1 MPIERSGFIFLKWKV
16 YDELYN
22 DEEWM
27 AVVSNAE
34 SIHRRLSDIYV
45 YLTGR
50 YVFSKRVSNGV
61 DNSAKQKPTTA
72 SGNVDD
78 GTQIYIWFF
87 VFCACSI
94 YEYIPFS
101 HGKTVCGCTHSHYH
115 PALKQHTEIYSMQK
129 WVFLSLSLLFASLC
143 DCFLFILCVRVPH
156 VHFMIYNFFN
166 CNCMR
171 CGCSAIEHSA
181 HPPFEAFL
189 NDYFA
194 FCYKTV
200 CVFLSFNTHT
210 QCNVHV
216 HTSSSSCVP
225 FNVYLH
231 SFTILIHLSAF
242 SFVNC
247 NWRFMLV
254 VAMCQSDWCMW
265 KFECVYMLNRWL
277 IIFLS
282 VNIRPRV
289 ERFE

>member
-1 MPIERSGFIFLKWKV
+1 MMNSTTMQNEWPLWAMLRASIVGCLIYMYIWLGDMCFRS
-16 YDELYN
+16 
-22 DEEWM
+22 
-27 AVVSNAE
+27 AC
-34 SIHRRLSDIYV
+34 R
-45 YLTGR
+45 
-50 YVFSKRVSNGV
+50 
-61 DNSAKQKPTTA
+61 TA
-72 SGNVDD
+72 STIPPNKSQPLRV
-78 GTQIYIWFF
+78 GTSTTEHKYIYDFLFF
-87 VFCACSI
+87 VHVQFMNTFHFRMEKQFVDAHIHIITQHSSSTPKSI
-94 YEYIPFS
+94 LCKNGF
-101 HGKTVCGCTHSHYH
+101 
-115 PALKQHTEIYSMQK
+115 
-129 WVFLSLSLLFASLC
+129 FSLSLLFASLC